1 MAWQW
6 LHVSSTSRLTHYG
19 LHAQRGRNGY
29 WYKARVSLS
38 QKRAWGER
46 LILGAKSVILNL
58 DKRGIVLRH
67 IVAHSFT
74 PEGIRLMRHIGFTE
88 TPPKA
93 PGLHDF
99 LIDVENSG
107 LSFIL
112 EYKDALRQWQKEH
125 EKQSN
130 HENLLLPSKEK
141 TKAIG

>member
-1 MAWQW
+1 
-6 LHVSSTSRLTHYG
+6 
-19 LHAQRGRNGY
+19 
-29 WYKARVSLS
+29 
-38 QKRAWGER
+38 
-46 LILGAKSVILNL
+46 
-58 DKRGIVLRH
+58 
-67 IVAHSFT
+67 
-74 PEGIRLMRHIGFTE
+74 MRHIGFTE